1 VGAGVGVGVGVGLGV
16 GAALAAW
23 AAGAVI
29 TMSAMEA
36 PTMTPSEA
44 LRVLFL
50 FIVRLRAGVISKQKG
65 RREGS
70 VRSSGAFRVCGLG
83 SSWWGVG

>member
-1 VGAGVGVGVGVGLGV
+1 MGAGVGVGVGVGLGV

-36 PTMTPSEA
+36 PMMTPSEA

-50 FIVRLRAGVISKQKG
+50 FIVRLGRVLFPNKKGGVKG
-65 RREGS
+65 Q
-70 VRSSGAFRVCGLG
+70 
-83 SSWWGVG
+83 